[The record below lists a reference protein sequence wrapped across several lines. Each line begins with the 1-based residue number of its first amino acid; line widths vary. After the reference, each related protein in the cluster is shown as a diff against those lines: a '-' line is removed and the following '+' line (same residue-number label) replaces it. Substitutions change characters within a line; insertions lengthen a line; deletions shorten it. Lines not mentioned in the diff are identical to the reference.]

1 MAQRITRLTTD
12 QKIAGSNPAGIEV
25 FFSFFHFPSSPL
37 HFFLSFF
44 TFLPFIFT
52 ILPFQP
58 GYHPISPTEDFFL
71 GAWQNMRPRV
81 GSNHQPFG

>member
-25 FFSFFHFPSSPL
+25 FFLFIFPSSFFSPP
-37 HFFLSFF
+37 FLSFIF
-44 TFLPFIFT
+44 TFLPF
-52 ILPFQP
+52 PP

-71 GAWQNMRPRV
+71 WASQNMRPRV